1 MRNVR
6 MKYNMP
12 NFNIWLIAILG
23 FATSSF
29 ADELSPDGVDS
40 AEKATSIAVAW
51 IKQGPV
57 WYWTNFVSSSSINT
71 DYFGAAN
78 INVHEATQEW
88 SVSFWPLEGAD
99 PDYKDAQ
106 PFNIQVI
113 VRKDG
118 SIRFPSKEDVLHGE
132 LPDEGY
138 RVKNERWLKQRADD
152 FSNK

>member
-1 MRNVR
+1 MIS
-6 MKYNMP
+6 K
-12 NFNIWLIAILG
+12 FKIWLTAILG
-23 FATSSF
+23 LAT
-29 ADELSPDGVDS
+29 LSIAAEPAPDRVDS

-51 IKQGPV
+51 IKQGPA
-57 WYWTNFVSSSSINT
+57 WYWTNFVSPTSINT
-71 DYFGAAN
+71 NYFGAAN
-78 INVHEATQEW
+78 INVHEDTQEW

-118 SIRFPSKEDVLHGE
+118 SVRFPSKDDVLHGE

-138 RVKNERWLKQRADD
+138 RIKNERWLIQQKD
-152 FSNK
+152 K